1 MWHLVPA
8 VLDTHGFCRVS
19 VPTGARVDALY
30 CDRLELKDMRLAQLP
45 GLTLD
50 KLRDVVE
57 LIDTVACLKFCL
69 FCRVAEKRIVA
80 RGHYL
85 PLVAGLL
92 IDGALRHLAGHV
104 TVLDLRVA
112 EGPVCPLI
120 AGRMRRQRA
129 CVLKPSYFLK
139 QLFVSLVHFVA
150 SG

>member
-1 MWHLVPA
+1 MRHLVPA
-8 VLDTHGFCRVS
+8 VLDAHGFCRVS
-19 VPTGARVDALY
+19 VPTGARVDALHGG
-30 CDRLELKDMRLAQLP
+30 RLELKDVRLAQLP
-45 GLTLD
+45 CLTLD

-57 LIDTVACLKFCL
+57 LIDAVVCFKLCL
-69 FCRVAEKRIVA
+69 FRRIAEERIVA
-80 RGHYL
+80 GGHYL

-92 IDGALRHLAGHV
+92 IDGALRHFAGNV

-139 QLFVSLVHFVA
+139 QLFVSLIHFVA